1 MGLFFIWGT
10 EMKNL
15 LAVFIIAA
23 TGNVAAED
31 CTLVGLMAET
41 VMQSRQYGWGIQLD
55 AKTQLQKDMV
65 VSAYQY
71 PGYFGADRQAAIVKR
86 FKREWV
92 EACERG
98 VYESE

>member
-1 MGLFFIWGT
+1 MGFFFIWGA

-15 LAVFIIAA
+15 LAVFMIAA

-31 CTLVGLMAET
+31 CALVGLMAET
-41 VMQSRQYGWGIQLD
+41 VMQSRQQGLGIELV
-55 AKTQLQKDMV
+55 AKTRLQQDMKN
-65 VSAYQY
+65 SAYQW
-71 PGYFGADRQAAIVKR
+71 PGYFGEDRQKAITKR

-98 VYESE
+98 IYN